1 MKQEDE
7 TSIVAQQVS
16 KEIHKCPDH
25 RITEDNFVLGYLPL
39 FMEMAKNPDGDY
51 KSRPDYQTWL
61 RNTVNGIR
69 EVEVVDNVNQD
80 EVLFTV
86 PPINSITTD
95 FSKTKDIG
103 FSHLLKEAEQRNHYI
118 PGSGDTFLKRNVIQ
132 PLQEAIGASENT
144 HMDTWRKIFARYSGK
159 TYHLHDTRLIVPP
172 AFTVNKETFKE
183 PEVTPSKKTYKESTD
198 DLW

>member
-7 TSIVAQQVS
+7 TSIVAEQVS

-86 PPINSITTD
+86 PPINSKSWRYYQPGIMQM
-95 FSKTKDIG
+95 IG
-103 FSHLLKEAEQRNHYI
+103 LTR
-118 PGSGDTFLKRNVIQ
+118 V
-132 PLQEAIGASENT
+132 
-144 HMDTWRKIFARYSGK
+144 SGK
-159 TYHLHDTRLIVPP
+159 YLSPSIHMCIFTSTYSFL
-172 AFTVNKETFKE
+172 
-183 PEVTPSKKTYKESTD
+183 
-198 DLW
+198 